1 MRKAFPCAAL
11 VVILLLVPAAE
22 SDAASAANSAATS
35 GSVPATAYAAI
46 PVPTA
51 PVGLPATIEGP
62 ARYVG
67 QTSCDTT
74 DKPGAVRF
82 RNMILR
88 TYPGTWVGMNYP
100 CGANGTRSEHYEG
113 RALDWGVSIRNPVLY
128 TYARAFKSW
137 LMRTDARGNPFAMA
151 RRLGVMYVIYYNKIW
166 GAWSGQWEEYLD
178 CDSRPSAAHDNLCH
192 RDHMHISLSWNGA
205 IGHTSFWSK
214 QVSRFDYG
222 PCRTRDLN
230 WAASR
235 RAANLHECT
244 YYPRVKAPG
253 QASATKRL
261 LLRYSGAGLIYGRT
275 GPIVTALQ
283 NALHV
288 PTTGRY
294 TLVTKL
300 AVVTFQIRHHL
311 LPTGTMNVATWRML
325 LRVVR

>member
-22 SDAASAANSAATS
+22 SAAASAANSAATS
-35 GSVPATAYAAI
+35 GSVPATAYAAV

-205 IGHTSFWSK
+205 MGATTFWT
-214 QVSRFDYG
+214 RLRYPYDYG
-222 PCRTRDLN
+222 PCRTSDLN
-230 WAASR
+230 WAQSR
-235 RAANLHECT
+235 TKWNLYQCPR
-244 YYPRVKAPG
+244 YPTVRPSST
-253 QASATKRL
+253 ASALKKTL
-261 LLRYSGAGLIYGRT
+261 VGYGGAYLRYGRT
-275 GPIVTALQ
+275 GPIVSAVQAALR
-283 NALHV
+283 V
-288 PTTGRY
+288 PATGRY
-294 TLVTKL
+294 LSQTVL
-300 AVVTFQIRHHL
+300 AVMNFQHRHL
-311 LPTGTMNVATWRML
+311 IPASGTMNQRTWRHL
-325 LRVVR
+325 LNAVR